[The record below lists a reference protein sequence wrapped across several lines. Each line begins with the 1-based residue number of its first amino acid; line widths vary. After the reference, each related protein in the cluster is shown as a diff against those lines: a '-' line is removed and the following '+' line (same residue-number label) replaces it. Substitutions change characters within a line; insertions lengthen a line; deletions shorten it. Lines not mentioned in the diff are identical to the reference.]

1 MATKIVTKSGSGAP
15 ATTDL
20 VAGELAVDLTNKRLY
35 TENGSAAI
43 IELGTNPSGDVTF
56 GDNGKAIFGAGS
68 DLQIYHDG
76 NHSYIEDA
84 GTGSI
89 KIKVGDFRVEN
100 ASGNNL
106 IKGVG
111 DVATLHHAGA
121 EKLATT
127 ASGIDVTGSV
137 TADGLTASSVGGT
150 VRVRDTAITDT
161 TQDTLVMF
169 APALNTFAL
178 GVSSLTGFKK
188 GIALTGGNDV
198 SFYNTAGTSQALFWD
213 ASAESL
219 GIGTTDLGSA
229 ALSVQNSAYVSDFS
243 EVIIT
248 VGGLVADDAVGAK
261 SSIGFG
267 YTSAARPISPAA
279 IGYETKSTSGGTYGD
294 LLFATRSV
302 DTNTAPIER
311 LRIDNLGNV
320 GIGVVPEAWQSSYD
334 VLQIGSGG
342 SLAASTTNES
352 RVFLQANTY
361 INASNVTSYLSTD
374 EASQYWQNGGTHIFN
389 VAPSGT
395 ADAAVTW
402 TTAMTIDNSGNLLV
416 GTTDTAPYDNSANS
430 TADNGIVAGAG
441 LFAAARYQGSVGLFN
456 RTGNDGEILGFK
468 RSGAAVGSIGV
479 AASNRLYIGSGDAG
493 LRFAADSNL
502 ITPWNPSTNSNS
514 DNLLDLGNSANRWKN
529 VYVGTAVLVGGT
541 STNPT
546 GQNVAGAAID
556 ASGEGNFSVAG
567 AEALRLNRKTNDG
580 DVLKVMKD
588 GATIG
593 AIGTHLQDGQ
603 SNFFIALNNASSDV
617 GLGFGVAA
625 GTGRAY
631 FPTRDDGSGVS
642 DAISIGTSTYK
653 YKDLYLSGTA
663 NINTG
668 ISLGSAAAL
677 ALTFESTTGN
687 YATWKHGGSEVG
699 DIGTG
704 NHAVS
709 GGTATDFGMACRTGS
724 LVFASGGTTER
735 ARLDATGNLLVG
747 KSLASTSGAGV
758 YVEGSGIDYGRIN
771 FTSELTSATPLAFY
785 YDNGTTSTQIGTIS
799 QSATATAYNTS
810 SDQRLKSS
818 IADADDA
825 GSKIDSIQV
834 RKFDWKADGSHQDYG
849 MVAQELLEVAP
860 EAVSAPE
867 DPEEM
872 MGVDYSKLVPMMLKE
887 IQSLRARIAALES

>member
-320 GIGVVPEAWQSSYD
+320 GIGVVPEAWHSTYD

-352 RVFLQANTY
+352 RVYLQANTY

-374 EASQYWQNGGTHIFN
+374 EASQYWQNGGTHTFN

-395 ADAAVTW
+395 ADAAISW
-402 TTAMTIDNSGNLLV
+402 TTAMSIDNAGTVTVNPTGGVVTLGANGFITSKQSLDVASAGGRFVGESNRGALGQIQIEQTTTGADGGYMKLATSSSGSTSPTERVRITQEGNVGIGVVPTAAYKMQVNVATNTVSTGSPVDSSLVNISGGTTTVGDGVSLNLTNISGAKETGWRISAVTASGNNGDLVFNGYAGGADYPERMRLDASGNLLV
-416 GTTDTAPYDNSANS
+416 GTTDVALYNNTSGGGFSVSSSGLTQIAKQGGDA
-430 TADNGIVAGAG
+430 ADPVLMLN
-441 LFAAARYQGSVGLFN
+441 Q
-456 RTGNDGEILGFK
+456 TGVDGEILRLYKAGV
-468 RSGAAVGSIGV
+468 AVGSVGVSGTRLTVGSGTSASGIRFDGAQWIPLVSGAGSDNAVDIGWSDSRIRNV
-479 AASNRLYIGSGDAG
+479 YIGGGLLGDTLTFKNIAG
-493 LRFAADSNL
+493 SEAARFDS
-502 ITPWNPSTNSNS
+502 T
-514 DNLLDLGNSANRWKN
+514 GAF
-529 VYVGTAVLVGGT
+529 YVGTT
-541 STNPT
+541 TT
-546 GQNVAGAAID
+546 GSNVATGFTIQ
-556 ASGEGNFSVAG
+556 NPAG
-567 AEALRLNRKTNDG
+567 ATY
-580 DVLKVMKD
+580 
-588 GATIG
+588 T
-593 AIGTHLQDGQ
+593 T
-603 SNFFIALNNASSDV
+603 
-617 GLGFGVAA
+617 LGH
-625 GTGRAY
+625 
-631 FPTRDDGSGVS
+631 
-642 DAISIGTSTYK
+642 
-653 YKDLYLSGTA
+653 A
-663 NINTG
+663 N
-668 ISLGSAAAL
+668 
-677 ALTFESTTGN
+677 
-687 YATWKHGGSEVG
+687 
-699 DIGTG
+699 
-704 NHAVS
+704 
-709 GGTATDFGMACRTGS
+709 
-724 LVFASGGTTER
+724 
-735 ARLDATGNLLVG
+735 
-747 KSLASTSGAGV
+747 
-758 YVEGSGIDYGRIN
+758 
-771 FTSELTSATPLAFY
+771 
-785 YDNGTTSTQIGTIS
+785 
-799 QSATATAYNTS
+799 ATATGAAYTVFSYNSGTIGSITQSGTTAVLFNTT
-810 SDQRLKSS
+810 SDQRLKEN